1 MTQCSSQTILAP
13 TRFVR
18 CILSL
23 RTPAYAPIWPE
34 GYPDL
39 QSRRDSQ
46 VYNLLQQEAAV
57 ADKVREEN
65 KQIAAERADLQKNDK
80 HKGRGK
86 ARSPDRE
93 KGPRICPSCGE
104 HTWEQMPFGACDAC
118 GMRASLK
125 KSFPTRWEAREA
137 AKDDDDD
144 ADIPAAPKTRNAAWE
159 NLRKATRKA
168 KAVKEGNQ
176 FYAQFVAGG
185 SHGQPPLVSSW
196 APQQTK
202 ASSSWQAPPPPPPPR
217 APSSSRQAPPPPPP
231 TWSRST

>member
-1 MTQCSSQTILAP
+1 MNEFLWPYTENSAP
-13 TRFVR
+13 LGLFDAAQLDDAELER
-18 CILSL
+18 
-23 RTPAYAPIWPE
+23 
-34 GYPDL
+34 
-39 QSRRDSQ
+39 RRDSR

-57 ADKVREEN
+57 ADKRREEN
-65 KQIAAERADLQKNDK
+65 KQIAAERADLKNNDK

-118 GMRASLK
+118 GMRAALK
-125 KSFPTRWEAREA
+125 KSFPTRWESREA

-144 ADIPAAPKTRNAAWE
+144 ADIPAAPKK
-159 NLRKATRKA
+159 RKAAQENQKKA
-168 KAVKEGNQ
+168 PQKGKGCRGKEGNQ
-176 FYAQFVAGG
+176 FFAQFVAGG